1 MKAERTRLRRY
12 AIGFSLALLLLAAA
26 GCQDVSKPIVD
37 TKSAANETTA
47 IAALRSIASAQSLYF
62 VSHGSEY
69 GSFEQ
74 LTQGGNLDSRFKG
87 EQPVVGGYVFSM
99 SVSSGSYTVNA
110 DPKQGVAAGS
120 TGGRHFFMESSDNA
134 IHFNP
139 ASTASASDP
148 TL

>member
-1 MKAERTRLRRY
+1 MKAERTKSQRY
-12 AIGFSLALLLLAAA
+12 VIGFSLVLLLLSIAA
-26 GCQDVSKPIVD
+26 CQDVSKPVVS
-37 TKSAANETTA
+37 TKSAANETAA

-62 VSHGSEY
+62 VSHSSEY
-69 GSFEQ
+69 GSFDQ

-99 SVSSGSYTVNA
+99 SVSSGSYSVNA
-110 DPKQGVAAGS
+110 DPKEGVAAGS

-134 IHFNP
+134 IHFNLTK
-139 ASTASASDP
+139 SASASDP